1 MNIFKL
7 LKKNKLFY
15 NVEDKEINKIFD
27 CLNGHI
33 NKYSRGRVVA
43 EIGAPV
49 TEIGII
55 LTGAAVKFIQKP
67 NGELE
72 NCGELY
78 AGDMF
83 GEVEGYTGD
92 HTYNSS
98 VVVAEESTI
107 LYISV
112 DTIVKQCSNTCPC
125 HQKLLEN
132 VLSCL
137 AERIDNI
144 NNDAKYLKI
153 KSMRGKISKLF
164 YDRYLAQGT
173 ETIHL
178 GFNRNE
184 MAEYLNVSRPSM
196 SREMIAMREDGI
208 ISFRKDEIVIH
219 NVDEL
224 ARLANSAR

>member
-15 NVEDKEINKIFD
+15 NFEDKEINKIFD

-43 EIGAPV
+43 EIGASV

-112 DTIVKQCSNTCPC
+112 DTIVKQCSNTCAC

>member
-15 NVEDKEINKIFD
+15 NFEDKEINKIFD

-49 TEIGII
+49 TEIGI
-55 LTGAAVKFIQKP
+55 LLNGAAVKFIQKP

-83 GEVEGYTGD
+83 GEVEAYTGD
-92 HTYNSS
+92 RTYNSS
-98 VVVAEESTI
+98 VVIAEESTI

-112 DTIVKQCSNTCPC
+112 ETIVKQCANTCAC

>member
-15 NVEDKEINKIFD
+15 NFEDKEINKIFD

-112 DTIVKQCSNTCPC
+112 DTIVKQCSNTCAC

>member
-15 NVEDKEINKIFD
+15 NFEDKEINKIFD

-33 NKYSRGRVVA
+33 NKYSRGRLVA

-49 TEIGII
+49 TEIGI
-55 LTGAAVKFIQKP
+55 LLNGAAVKFIQKP

-83 GEVEGYTGD
+83 GEVEAYTGD
-92 HTYNSS
+92 RTYNSS
-98 VVVAEESTI
+98 VVIAEESTI

-112 DTIVKQCSNTCPC
+112 ETIVKQCSNTCAC

>member
-15 NVEDKEINKIFD
+15 NFEDKEINKIFD

-107 LYISV
+107 LYISI
-112 DTIVKQCSNTCPC
+112 DTIVKQCSNTCAC

>member
-15 NVEDKEINKIFD
+15 NFEDKEINKIFD

-49 TEIGII
+49 TEIGI
-55 LTGAAVKFIQKP
+55 LLNGAAVKFIQKP

-83 GEVEGYTGD
+83 GEVEAYTGD
-92 HTYNSS
+92 RTYNSS
-98 VVVAEESTI
+98 VVIAEESTI

-112 DTIVKQCSNTCPC
+112 ETIVKQCSNTCAC

>member
-1 MNIFKL
+1 MNIFRL

-15 NVEDKEINKIFD
+15 NFEDKEINKIFD
-27 CLNGHI
+27 CLRAHI

-55 LTGAAVKFIQKP
+55 LTGSAVKFIKKP
-67 NGELE
+67 TGELE

-83 GEVEGYTGD
+83 GEVEGYSGD
-92 HTYNSS
+92 HTYTTS
-98 VVVAEESTI
+98 VVLAEDSTI
-107 LYISV
+107 LYIAI
-112 DTIVKQCSNTCPC
+112 DTIVARCEKCCPY

-132 VLSCL
+132 TLECL
-137 AERIDNI
+137 AERIGNI
-144 NNDAKYLKI
+144 NNDTKYLKI
-153 KSMRGKISKLF
+153 KSMRGKIAKLF
-164 YDRYLAQGT
+164 YDKYLIQGSA
-173 ETIHL
+173 TIHL

-196 SREMIAMREDGI
+196 SREMMNMKADGI
-208 ISFRKDEIVIH
+208 IAYRKDEIVILKL
-219 NVDEL
+219 DEL
-224 ARLANSAR
+224 EKLANEAR